1 MKSIKA
7 DASSVSPS
15 SLISSDLGL
24 TLERSALKLFTVANA
39 HYQLSWNPQKS
50 LQIKWQ
56 ILCSFINCGVIQE
69 FPGPEKSRNNTR
81 EKISYFFTCV
91 CWYSQSAAD
100 TSLAFGATWPGWW
113 MNGKAF
119 TILNESTLSGLSRI
133 MAAKT
138 QKNFV
143 SLTDI
148 EVQNFLEWEENQYSV
163 RNRKLRTQWLENR
176 QLNELPLADFGRL
189 PERLLLSVRK
199 KSINENFVNWKLR
212 PLLFLYSWFN
222 AFSILRVSDNALYD
236 CYSGI
241 VDTIIFIH

>member
-56 ILCSFINCGVIQE
+56 ILCSFINCGVIQG

-91 CWYSQSAAD
+91 VIAYQLLTCHSP
-100 TSLAFGATWPGWW
+100 LAPL
-113 MNGKAF
+113 GKVDEWIAKPARF
-119 TILNESTLSGLSRI
+119 SIQGTLSELSRI
-133 MAAKT
+133 VAAKT
-138 QKNFV
+138 LKYPFCWQ
-143 SLTDI
+143 T
-148 EVQNFLEWEENQYSV
+148 V
-163 RNRKLRTQWLENR
+163 RFKL
-176 QLNELPLADFGRL
+176 
-189 PERLLLSVRK
+189 S
-199 KSINENFVNWKLR
+199 
-212 PLLFLYSWFN
+212 
-222 AFSILRVSDNALYD
+222 
-236 CYSGI
+236 
-241 VDTIIFIH
+241 